1 MSNLI
6 VYKDNEVT
14 EASYK
19 LSLIEQRI
27 ILFCIAKV
35 NPLDKENY
43 EKQKEQT
50 IYVDEFAK
58 MFLDFDRNS
67 VYKQLKEA
75 INKLYERSIIVKKP
89 RSVKTFRWISSKH
102 YFENEAQAI
111 IRFSDEVMPYL
122 AKLKNQFTKYEL
134 HNVSAFKR
142 VYSIRLYELLTQYK
156 TKKARNLSVLELRTA
171 LQLNDKFK
179 LFAEFKRKVIDSS
192 IEEINEKSDLMIKYS
207 LVKRGRSV
215 VSIDFK
221 ITEKS
226 RIKQIQ
232 PLKQT
237 NELNSERKGL
247 KSANELALNTQKYL
261 DQIKKQLEN

>member
-1 MSNLI
+1 

-35 NPLDKENY
+35 NPSDDKKNY

-50 IYVDEFAK
+50 IYVDEFIK
-58 MFLDFDRNS
+58 MFSDIDKNS
-67 VYKQLKEA
+67 VYKQLKDA

-89 RSVKTFRWISSKH
+89 RNIKTFRWISSKH

-122 AKLKNQFTKYEL
+122 ADLNHKFTKYQL
-134 HNVSAFKR
+134 HNISAFKR
-142 VYSIRLYELLTQYK
+142 TYSIRLYELLTQYRTLK
-156 TKKARNLSVLELRTA
+156 FRSLAVSDLRLA
-171 LQLNDKFK
+171 LQLDDKFK
-179 LFAEFKRKVIDSS
+179 LFAEFKRNVIDSS
-192 IEEINEKSDLMIKYS
+192 IKEINDKSDLKVEYE

-215 VSIDFK
+215 VSINFK
-221 ITEKS
+221 IIEKDK
-226 RIKQIQ
+226 IKHVQQSKAIVHQ
-232 PLKQT
+232 Q
-237 NELNSERKGL
+237 ESERNESTV
-247 KSANELALNTQKYL
+247 SASNVAEKYL
-261 DQIKKQLEN
+261 NEMMCKLGKTNKN